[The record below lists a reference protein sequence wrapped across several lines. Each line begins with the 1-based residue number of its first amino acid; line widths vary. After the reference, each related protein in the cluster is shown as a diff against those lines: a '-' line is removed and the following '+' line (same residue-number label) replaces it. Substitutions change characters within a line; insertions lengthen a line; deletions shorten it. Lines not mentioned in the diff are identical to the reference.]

1 MVVTVPGV
9 PAAWPVEGM
18 YVWVVVAVDEVDE
31 GAVTAPAFGSSQA
44 GIWLLDAADDA
55 EVAAGAEVAAEEAV
69 VLGGTTVPCTVCTDV
84 CPVVCPADV
93 AGVVTAPASG
103 LSHAGIC
110 SVPIQAAPAAGPMSM
125 LPANA
130 AAQICL
136 FIYPPAFWKSK
147 SMKPTDSSVG
157 NLILL
162 YANARFAV
170 NS

>member
-1 MVVTVPGV
+1 MLVVTVPGV

-55 EVAAGAEVAAEEAV
+55 EEAV

-84 CPVVCPADV
+84 CPADA

-147 SMKPTDSSVG
+147 SMEPTDSSVG

>member
-1 MVVTVPGV
+1 MTVPGV

-31 GAVTAPAFGSSQA
+31 GAVTAPSFGSSQA
-44 GIWLLDAADDA
+44 GIWLLDAADD
-55 EVAAGAEVAAEEAV
+55 AEEAV

-147 SMKPTDSSVG
+147 SMEPTDSSVG